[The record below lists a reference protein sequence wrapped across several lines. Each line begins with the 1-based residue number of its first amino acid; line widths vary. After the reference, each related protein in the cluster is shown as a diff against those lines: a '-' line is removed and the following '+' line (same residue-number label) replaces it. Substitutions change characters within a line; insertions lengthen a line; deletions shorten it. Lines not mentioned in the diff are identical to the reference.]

1 MFNLYITFILGVV
14 VFQIAIVCA
23 NNTDC
28 LNGHNLNIELA
39 IALRDRIK
47 CIKKAGKYQLVLLIS
62 SFINLFVAKMDIKT
76 IASFC
81 FMPKRGYYEC

>member
-1 MFNLYITFILGVV
+1 MEMFNLYITFILGVV

-47 CIKKAGKYQLVLLIS
+47 CVKKAGKYQLVLLIS
-62 SFINLFVAKMDIKT
+62 SFIICTQNGHQNNCFFLFHAH
-76 IASFC
+76 
-81 FMPKRGYYEC
+81 

>member
-62 SFINLFVAKMDIKT
+62 SFINLSRYGVQNTCTHNKKLRF
-76 IASFC
+76 
-81 FMPKRGYYEC
+81 

>member
-62 SFINLFVAKMDIKT
+62 SFINYSPVC
-76 IASFC
+76 S
-81 FMPKRGYYEC
+81 